1 MVMTEVLLL
10 VAFHHTSSRFSTTN
24 ANRWKKVKRT
34 ENGVPKW
41 GQSHKTTRRY
51 KMHQDTSFQEP
62 CEVPWDSLRFPGD
75 PGPHD
80 SMRHAHACAVAQVAS
95 RRNSWWTR
103 VNVSRFHW
111 GFTEVSLLAK
121 SLSVASIVGEHW
133 TYWTNDYK
141 DCNLNAVQ
149 HFALTSM
156 LVSYCQMLNGTVN
169 GFIKLGECSPIQND
183 ALIQTQGIQGT
194 MIAVSAAI
202 LEQRIHFRQ
211 QMRAKGRVVP
221 LLALPPVEAWPQT
234 VGSLPELVKSE
245 SCDLNLHS
253 IIEPSIHID
262 CKNCNIRN
270 ILANSGTVIKASAC
284 AKATFSCCTGVWG
297 LWTRMVYG
305 LCESM
310 WPVTSAGQDVD
321 SM

>member
-1 MVMTEVLLL
+1 M
-10 VAFHHTSSRFSTTN
+10 
-24 ANRWKKVKRT
+24 
-34 ENGVPKW
+34 
-41 GQSHKTTRRY
+41 
-51 KMHQDTSFQEP
+51 
-62 CEVPWDSLRFPGD
+62 
-75 PGPHD
+75 
-80 SMRHAHACAVAQVAS
+80 
-95 RRNSWWTR
+95 
-103 VNVSRFHW
+103 
-111 GFTEVSLLAK
+111 
-121 SLSVASIVGEHW
+121 
-133 TYWTNDYK
+133 
-141 DCNLNAVQ
+141 NAVQ

-284 AKATFSCCTGVWG
+284 AKATFSCCTGV
-297 LWTRMVYG
+297 
-305 LCESM
+305 
-310 WPVTSAGQDVD
+310 
-321 SM
+321 

>member
-1 MVMTEVLLL
+1 MN
-10 VAFHHTSSRFSTTN
+10 SCQRFT
-24 ANRWKKVKRT
+24 V
-34 ENGVPKW
+34 
-41 GQSHKTTRRY
+41 
-51 KMHQDTSFQEP
+51 
-62 CEVPWDSLRFPGD
+62 SL
-75 PGPHD
+75 
-80 SMRHAHACAVAQVAS
+80 
-95 RRNSWWTR
+95 
-103 VNVSRFHW
+103 RFHW
-111 GFTEVSLLAK
+111 GFTSCK
-121 SLSVASIVGEHW
+121 VAFCRFHSW
-133 TYWTNDYK
+133 RT
-141 DCNLNAVQ
+141 LNILNQ
-149 HFALTSM
+149 RLQGLQFECCSALCAFTSM